1 MTYCKSLINL
11 PLMSKASCFCCKNE
25 SKCFL
30 CALGAFQM
38 SAIPCFWLFNKRTLL
53 GYILQQLLVFFL
65 LSLLLHNGV
74 KTCQFRWAKH
84 LRSFTRLIIWP
95 GISMANIL
103 YPVSTTINKL
113 RYVYLRIKLKKST
126 GAFFDQR
133 VGSTISSLSAY
144 WKIRQTNLARA

>member
-11 PLMSKASCFCCKNE
+11 PLMSKASCFRCKNE

-38 SAIPCFWLFNKRTLL
+38 SAIPCFLVV
-53 GYILQQLLVFFL
+53 QQTNTFGLHLATVTVFFL

-74 KTCQFRWAKH
+74 KICQFRWAKH
-84 LRSFTRLIIWP
+84 LGCFTRLIIWP

-103 YPVSTTINKL
+103 YPVSTTVNKL
-113 RYVYLRIKLKKST
+113 RYVYLRIKLKVHGDLFWPESW
-126 GAFFDQR
+126 FNDIF
-133 VGSTISSLSAY
+133 SFS
-144 WKIRQTNLARA
+144 IREDPTN